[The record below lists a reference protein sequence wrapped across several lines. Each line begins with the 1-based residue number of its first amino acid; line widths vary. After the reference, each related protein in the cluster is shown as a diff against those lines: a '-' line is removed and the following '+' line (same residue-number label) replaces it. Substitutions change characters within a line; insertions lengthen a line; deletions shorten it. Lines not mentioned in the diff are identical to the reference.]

1 MRITQNIAVLSLIFS
16 ILALEVHGQICISE
30 VMANPNNGRLP
41 AHEYIELY
49 NYGTESL
56 SLVGYQLQVGNAR
69 SSLPDRNL
77 APKQYL
83 ILVSETGADSFS
95 VFGNVAVLSPWRV
108 LNNSEGTIRLLNASG
123 VVQDEV
129 SYSNRWFKT
138 ASKRKGGW
146 SLERINPSYPC
157 NLAQSWGE
165 SESAIGGTP
174 GERNSVA
181 KDRFIPP
188 LAALVKSVDEGSVR
202 LSFGLPISVLGAVH
216 AGNFQFSEQGV
227 RVVDVQRNSNDLILR
242 LSSPLV
248 TDKKIIL
255 DLVDLRFCD
264 VTYSQSL
271 VLFNP
276 SDVVF
281 RDVVINE
288 VLFNPKVGGV
298 DFVEIYNRSAKI
310 VDLAG
315 WLLGNRLLTRASYFL
330 EPGAFCVLTTSTA
343 LVVQDYPKAAR
354 DYFLEM
360 PTIPAFPNDRG
371 VVLLKNKEG
380 IPVDSLFYSASM
392 HQPFLVNAK
401 GISLERQGYDLETN
415 AAGTFTSASVLSG
428 GATPGYVNSVTK
440 VEGDE
445 KNKLF
450 LERRTFSPDADGDED
465 FLIIGY
471 SFSLDNAMMNVTIY
485 NDQGQLVNRLVR
497 NKSTG
502 RQGEVLWDGL
512 DEGGKKSPSGIYICY
527 VELYNSSGHF
537 QSFKEGFVLLNRLSS
552 Y

>member
-41 AHEYIELY
+41 AYEYIELY

-56 SLVGYQLQVGNAR
+56 SLVGYHLQVGNAR

-83 ILVSETGADSFS
+83 ILVSEKGADSFS

-108 LNNSEGTIRLLNASG
+108 LNNSEGTIRLLNGSG
-123 VVQDEV
+123 VVQDEL

-138 ASKRKGGW
+138 ASKRQGGW

-165 SESAIGGTP
+165 SEFAIGGTP

-181 KDRFIPP
+181 KDSFIPP
-188 LAALVKSVDEGSVR
+188 LAALVKSVDERSVR
-202 LSFGLPISVLGAVH
+202 LSFGLPLSVLGAVH
-216 AGNFQFSEQGV
+216 AGNFQLSEQSAQI
-227 RVVDVQRNSNDLILR
+227 VDIQRDSNDLILQ

-255 DLVDLRFCD
+255 DLVDLRFCAIA
-264 VTYSQSL
+264 YSQSL

-276 SDVVF
+276 SEVGF
-281 RDVVINE
+281 RDLIINE

-298 DFVEIYNRSAKI
+298 DFVEIYNRSSKI

-315 WLLGNRLLTRASYFL
+315 WLLGNRILTSASYFL
-330 EPGAFCVLTTSTA
+330 EPGAFCVLTTSSA
-343 LVVQDYPKAAR
+343 LVVQDYPKAAQ

-360 PTIPAFPNDRG
+360 PAIPAFPNERG

-380 IPVDSLFYSASM
+380 VPVDSLFYSASM

-415 AAGTFTSASVLSG
+415 AVGTFTSASVLSG

-440 VEGDE
+440 VEEDE

-485 NDQGQLVNRLVR
+485 NDQGRLVNRLVR

-502 RQGEVLWDGL
+502 RQGEVRWDGL
-512 DEGGKKSPSGIYICY
+512 DEGGKQSPSGIYICY

-537 QSFKEGFVLLNRLSS
+537 QSFKEGFVLLNRLSN